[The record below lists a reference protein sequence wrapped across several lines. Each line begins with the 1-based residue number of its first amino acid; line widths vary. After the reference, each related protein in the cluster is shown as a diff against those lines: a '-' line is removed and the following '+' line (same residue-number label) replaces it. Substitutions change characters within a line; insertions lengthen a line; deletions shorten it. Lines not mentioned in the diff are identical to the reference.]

1 MCWRHPLALALWYCM
16 LFKPSVSTT
25 STAPR
30 RAARRWCLSPP
41 KSRVYLLKDRDAV
54 GQSASRSVEFSNGIR
69 YHIFDTRPD
78 TEFTPSLRYDYP
90 LTPPNTA
97 SRRIRDVGKCYS
109 PKWREMCMRSSQS
122 NLSRSLSRPII

>member
-41 KSRVYLLKDRDAV
+41 KSRVYLLKDRDA
-54 GQSASRSVEFSNGIR
+54 
-69 YHIFDTRPD
+69 IFKAVR
-78 TEFTPSLRYDYP
+78 TEDARKATSEVY
-90 LTPPNTA
+90 
-97 SRRIRDVGKCYS
+97 I
-109 PKWREMCMRSSQS
+109 PKTG
-122 NLSRSLSRPII
+122 P